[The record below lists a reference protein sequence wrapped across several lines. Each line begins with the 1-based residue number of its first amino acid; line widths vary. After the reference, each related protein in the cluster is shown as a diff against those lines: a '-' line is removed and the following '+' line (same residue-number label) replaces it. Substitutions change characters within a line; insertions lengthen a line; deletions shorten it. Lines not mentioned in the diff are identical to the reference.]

1 MEGNEEAGDKPAPGE
16 GIGPGPI
23 CPEGGA
29 FFSLPKPSGL
39 LLVRGQAS
47 FILAGLAGSRFP
59 LCIETYDGEVVQ
71 GIDPGD
77 IVAVSAPEGGQVE
90 PAYMLLE
97 LVRTYHV
104 PLVVLPK
111 DHPGSRRLKYVVSA
125 GPRIL
130 MACGIV
136 RGTHPEQHLLCS
148 SEELGGL
155 SLRSTGSGIRVGG
168 LPAGVRVYAA
178 GSFREL
184 PDGP

>member
-1 MEGNEEAGDKPAPGE
+1 MDPENPPGE
-16 GIGPGPI
+16 GSGGGPGGI

-29 FFSLPKPSGL
+29 FFALPEPGGL
-39 LLVRGQAS
+39 LLVRGRDS

-77 IVAVSAPEGGQVE
+77 IVAVSAPEGGPAE

-111 DHPGSRRLKYVVSA
+111 EHPGSRRLKYVVSA

-148 SEELGGL
+148 SGELGGIT
-155 SLRSTGSGIRVGG
+155 LRSTGSGIRIDG
-168 LPAGVRVYAA
+168 LPAGITIYKA

-184 PDGP
+184 PDDP